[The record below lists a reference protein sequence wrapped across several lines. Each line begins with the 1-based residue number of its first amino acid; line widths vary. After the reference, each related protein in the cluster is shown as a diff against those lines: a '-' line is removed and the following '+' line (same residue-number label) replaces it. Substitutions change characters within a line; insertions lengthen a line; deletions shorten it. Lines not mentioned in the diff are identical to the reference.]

1 MQKRLFYFLMDGF
14 GCGETKDAHR
24 FNDEGAYTSLHIL
37 QKYQELQASYLYEI
51 GLFHCQENASYC
63 YPQNPNK
70 DTFSCTQ
77 EMFGTIMGEFRTFP
91 DGFPISIVHNL
102 ENIIGSP
109 LLGNIAISGTQ
120 VIKELGEESFRKG
133 APILYTSADSVMQFA
148 AHTESFPLS
157 KLYYLCEI
165 ACNMYC
171 HELPLGRVIAR
182 PYKGDSA
189 ETFYRTEERKDFV
202 YPTPSNPILE
212 NLQNNGVQI
221 FCNRI
226 FAEIFHNN
234 PMQLIPG
241 KTNDSLY
248 TYFLQTLQK
257 PPRNKMELYLINLE
271 DFDMLY
277 GHRRDVKGY
286 GEELMKFSNI
296 LKKGVALLQENDVIL
311 ISADHGNDPTYV
323 KHTDHTREYTP
334 YLWIQKNN
342 VQTLDQPKPLS
353 HIGQTIQTFF
363 T

>member
-37 QKYQELQASYLYEI
+37 QNYQELQSSYLYEI

-77 EMFGTIMGEFRTFP
+77 EMFSTIMGEFRTFP
-91 DGFPISIVHNL
+91 EGFPLSIVHNL
-102 ENIIGSP
+102 ESIIGSS
-109 LLGNIAISGTQ
+109 LLGNIAVSGTKI
-120 VIKELGEESFRKG
+120 IKQLGEESFRTG
-133 APILYTSADSVMQFA
+133 SPIIYTSADSVMQFA
-148 AHTESFPLS
+148 AHTDSFPLS
-157 KLYYLCEI
+157 RLYYLCEI

-171 HELPLGRVIAR
+171 HDLPLGRVIAR
-182 PYKGDSA
+182 PFKGDSA
-189 ETFYRTEERKDFV
+189 ETFYRTDERKDFV
-202 YPTPSNPILE
+202 YPTPSNTILE
-212 NLQNNGVQI
+212 QLQSSGVQI

-226 FAEIFHNN
+226 FAEIFQNN
-234 PMQLIPG
+234 SLQLIPA

-248 TYFLQTLQK
+248 SYFHQMLQK
-257 PPRNKMELYLINLE
+257 PPCGKMELYLINLE

-286 GEELMKFSNI
+286 GEELIKFGNI
-296 LKKGVALLQENDVIL
+296 LKEGVSNLHENDAIL
-311 ISADHGNDPTYV
+311 ISADHGNDPTYY

-334 YLWIQKNN
+334 YLWLQKNHI
-342 VQTLDQPKPLS
+342 QTLDQPMPLS
-353 HIGQTIQTFF
+353 HIGQAIQAFF
-363 T
+363 A